1 MRLFIAAI
9 ATAAVL
15 AVPTQ
20 ASAWVCRADG
30 IASSGTG
37 YGRSVERAKVTAL
50 RRCENGTKLPFPLC
64 TIRSCS
70 R

>member
-1 MRLFIAAI
+1 M
-9 ATAAVL
+9 L

-30 IASSGTG
+30 FGSTRDG
-37 YGRSVERAKVTAL
+37 YGLTAERAKFTAL
-50 RRCENGTKLPFPLC
+50 RRCERNSALHLC
-64 TIRSCS
+64 TIRWCN

>member
-1 MRLFIAAI
+1 MRLVLAAI
-9 ATAAVL
+9 ATAAML

-30 IASSGTG
+30 FGSTRDG
-37 YGRSVERAKVTAL
+37 YGLTPERAKFTAL
-50 RRCENGTKLPFPLC
+50 RRCERNSALHLC
-64 TIRSCS
+64 TIRWCN